1 MSEQRV
7 EFKDG
12 EFLIHTNNGTLK
24 QDGTAS
30 VSLEG
35 DFTISADCLRA
46 WLAAAQNKVVVK
58 TFRDYK
64 LIEPFTRKIITCAT
78 FYYPET
84 NDLMKLLAEANE
96 EAKKQG
102 RLAEEKE
109 FLLKRATKAI
119 ADFNASRR
127 FYERKFESIK
137 L

>member
-46 WLAAAQNKVVVK
+46 WLAAAQNKVLVK
-58 TFRDYK
+58 NLQRLQIRRAIYEKDYNLRNLLLPRDKRPGGIACRGKRRGKKTRTF
-64 LIEPFTRKIITCAT
+64 
-78 FYYPET
+78 
-84 NDLMKLLAEANE
+84 
-96 EAKKQG
+96 G
-102 RLAEEKE
+102 RGEG
-109 FLLKRATKAI
+109 I
-119 ADFNASRR
+119 SP
-127 FYERKFESIK
+127 
-137 L
+137 